1 MTPRRFAL
9 WITPLALLLT
19 LVLAACGGGGD
30 GDTDTRV
37 GTGQLTDPRSVA
49 TATPWPESPDPIILD
64 PDALTPLSGGIGVGG
79 VDPVDGDGD
88 DGDGDDGE
96 PGVCGDT
103 YTIEAGDTLFGVA
116 EKCNIDFDDVL
127 AANPD
132 VDPSTLNIGQ
142 VINLP

>member
-1 MTPRRFAL
+1 MTPRKIAL
-9 WITPLALLLT
+9 SITPPALLVT

-30 GDTDTRV
+30 GDTETRV

-49 TATPWPESPDPIILD
+49 TATPWPEAPEPIVLD
-64 PDALTPLSGGIGVGG
+64 PDNLTALSGGEGVGG
-79 VDPVDGDGD
+79 VEPDDGDGDGD
-88 DGDGDDGE
+88 DPNGE

-103 YTIEAGDTLFGVA
+103 YTIESGDTLFGVA
-116 EKCNIDFDDVL
+116 EKCNIDPDDVL

-132 VDPSTLNIGQ
+132 VDPGALSIGQ